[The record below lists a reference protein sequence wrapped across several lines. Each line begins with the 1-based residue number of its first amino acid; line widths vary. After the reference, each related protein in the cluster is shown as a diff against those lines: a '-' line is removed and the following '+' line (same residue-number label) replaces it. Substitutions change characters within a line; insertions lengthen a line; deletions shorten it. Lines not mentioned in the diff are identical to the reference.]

1 MPSIPSARRPA
12 TSRALC
18 VVLLFSAFCIA
29 GREAWAQN
37 QVIDRC
43 ASDVEPGG
51 VNLAG
56 ALAAGGRITFNC
68 GGPATITITR
78 QHSITRS
85 IDVDA
90 ADQITL
96 DGNGQTPLLSAD
108 APGLTIRLANVTV
121 RRMFST
127 NQSGVI
133 GGSNSVR
140 INVVKSRILESE
152 LPIAVLNGEVKVE
165 DSTFEGNRNAVISAP
180 GVVIERSTFR
190 LNDGMPVFSRAGHV
204 RIVDSVF
211 EGNRTGSVFRGCTG
225 VSIVRTSFVGNAK
238 MDTGPDT
245 GGGAFTTGCATD
257 VVNGTFTGNTS
268 QSNGGAVR
276 VLNTAARVS
285 FQGSRFSGNQA
296 VLGGGAVSVQPPGAT
311 PLAIVLRQT
320 IFSGNSAQTG
330 GALHFEESGGAVTPN
345 ARLEGQ
351 AVNFSANKAAD
362 RGGAIG
368 GKPAV
373 VNLTR
378 GVFVRNEAQAG
389 AAVWIDTPLNAQ
401 SAFANS
407 LFVLNQAPQGT
418 FNGRSTQ
425 FINSTVLGN
434 VGPGLALL
442 PAGGPAQTIQLT
454 NTIVENNSDGNCRVD
469 PGRVVDGGAN
479 LQFPGTS
486 CGQNIPVAP
495 ALLDTFYAP
504 LVGGPARAGGRD
516 EVCRGAAV
524 QGIDVYGARRP
535 QADHCSIG
543 AVEGDLERT
552 ITSLQAAKPSGPT
565 CADGSAR
572 TRRGCPED
580 GTADDDCPQRERS
593 ASGVRPRPTRS
604 GAFLSAAEVLPLLL
618 DAGIDFSVS
627 KSDIVDFL
635 DNSEFTPYP
644 AIADALLKLTR
655 VRPLRCPVFL
665 DVIVFNYEHSPGEPS
680 PRRAADVDFTLLR
693 SAVVEGYNNRYGRSF
708 RDFES
713 LLR

>member
-1 MPSIPSARRPA
+1 MPSIRSGRRPA

-18 VVLLFSAFCIA
+18 VVLLFSALCLA
-29 GREAWAQN
+29 EREARAQN
-37 QVIDRC
+37 QVVNRC

-85 IDVDA
+85 IDVDGA
-90 ADQITL
+90 NQITL
-96 DGNGQTPLLSAD
+96 DGNGQTPFLSAD
-108 APGLTIRLANVTV
+108 APDAAVRLANVTV

-127 NQSGVI
+127 NQSGVL
-133 GGSNSVR
+133 GGQGRGR
-140 INVVKSRILESE
+140 ISIVNSRILESE
-152 LPIAVLNGEVKVE
+152 LPIAVSGPVTIE
-165 DSTFEGNRNAVISAP
+165 DSVFEGNRNAVIGAASVTIA
-180 GVVIERSTFR
+180 RSRFR
-190 LNDGMPVFSRAGHV
+190 ANDAIPIFSRTGRV
-204 RIVDSVF
+204 EIVDSVF

-225 VSIVRTSFVGNAK
+225 VSVVRTSFVDNAK

-245 GGGAFTTGCATD
+245 GGGAFTTGCPTD

-276 VLNTAARVS
+276 VLNTAVRVS
-285 FQGSRFSGNQA
+285 FRGSRFSGNQA
-296 VLGGGAVSVQPPGAT
+296 VLGGGAVSVQPPGPT

-320 IFSGNSAQTG
+320 IFSGNAAQNG
-330 GALHFEESGGAVTPN
+330 GALHFEESGGGVAPN

-351 AVNFSANKAAD
+351 AVTFSANRAAD

-401 SAFANS
+401 SAFVNS

-425 FINSTVLGN
+425 FINSTVLGS

-442 PAGGPAQTIQLT
+442 PAGGPAQAIQLT
-454 NTIVENNSDGNCRVD
+454 NTIVENNSGGNCPVD

-486 CGQNIPVAP
+486 CGPGIPVAP
-495 ALLDTFYAP
+495 ALLDSFYAP

-516 EVCRGAAV
+516 DVCRGAAV
-524 QGIDVYGARRP
+524 QGVDVYGTRRP

-543 AVEGDLERT
+543 AVEGDMDRT
-552 ITSLQAAKPSGPT
+552 IASLQAAKPSGPT

-580 GTADDDCPQRERS
+580 GTADDDCPQRDRS
-593 ASGVRPRPTRS
+593 PSVARPRPARS

-618 DAGIDFSVS
+618 DAGIDFSVPR
-627 KSDIVDFL
+627 SDIVDFL